1 MCQPLVPSTSI
12 SRKRKKQMSD
22 IEKQELEALRNE
34 NAQLRKGVHDLLI
47 KSARPHVGKVSMQLT
62 LRNLLDLG
70 GK

>member
-1 MCQPLVPSTSI
+1 
-12 SRKRKKQMSD
+12 MSD

-34 NAQLRKGVHDLLI
+34 NAQLRKGMHDLLV
-47 KSARPHVGKVSMQLT
+47 KSAKPYVGKVSMQLT